1 MKKIII
7 ATMLAITTA
16 AFASDVTVSS
26 TRDTKLDKNGVT
38 VGTSVGGY
46 ALSATKVEDAYNRF
60 AVGKDFSVTKVG
72 PVAVTA
78 GVAGVYQDSQVGRNG
93 FGVSVG
99 AKATYPLTKNL
110 DLVGGVNRF
119 FGQERIDNFNGT
131 NVSVGLTA
139 KF

>member
-1 MKKIII
+1 MKKIVI
-7 ATMLAITTA
+7 ATMLAITSA
-16 AFASDVTVSS
+16 AWATDVTVSG
-26 TRDTKLDKNGVT
+26 TRDTNLDKNGIT
-38 VGTSVGGY
+38 IGTSYAGL

-99 AKATYPLTKNL
+99 AKATYPVVKNL
-110 DLVGGVNRF
+110 DFVVGASRF
-119 FGQERIDNFNGT
+119 YGQERIDRFNGT
-131 NVSVGLTA
+131 NVSVGLNA